1 MPRLNDVNTTD
12 LAAAV
17 RLGCRTMQSVFNA
30 DDHDVPFFG
39 STVFPHAAL
48 WFSPDLSECHV
59 PGRHLAALL
68 AAEAIAGIPIDPA
81 AVEKHRRALF
91 FSFGGPLR
99 LPLNRQAIDGPLVN
113 FSAHNLR
120 EGLHG
125 LGALAAYRADEQAR
139 ALAEACLAD
148 ISKLWAP
155 ERGWDEARFGAL
167 GLHFQASQG
176 PLNGEARMIG
186 PLVKIFRA
194 TGDGPALELA
204 LRLKELCLERFFW
217 PDGAYDHKRFITDHT
232 HSITS
237 CLSSLAQLADLLGD
251 ASLLQRVRA
260 FYDHGLWEMRDEI
273 GWGPAGVFA
282 RDTDVGEANITGDI
296 VESALILGRHGYP
309 EYYADAERCLRC
321 HLLPSQLRDV
331 SFMRAAPNPA
341 GLDGLRDAAGRHLGA
356 FGLPAPYGH
365 QPAGKPPESI
375 GFYMDIVGGAV
386 GSLCA
391 AFAAVTHSDE
401 TGHWVNLHFDH
412 DGRALSV
419 VSPNTGD
426 GLVVTLKQP
435 GPLWVRL
442 PSWVAPDAW
451 TLDGTT
457 ETPRLVNGYIFLAQP
472 PVGTPLRLRFP
483 LKETTLTLSSRVHPR
498 PIRLRLSGD
507 SPVAM
512 DNFGA
517 DLTFFEPFAEPARAP
532 A

>member
-1 MPRLNDVNTTD
+1 MPRLANVNTTD
-12 LAAAV
+12 LVAAV
-17 RLGCRTMQSVFNA
+17 RLGCRTMQRLFNA

-68 AAEAIAGIPIDPA
+68 AAEAIVGLPLDPA
-81 AVEKHRRALF
+81 AVDKHRRALF
-91 FSFGGPLR
+91 FSFSGPLK
-99 LPLNRQAIDGPLVN
+99 LPLNRQALDGPLVN
-113 FSAHNLR
+113 FAAHNLR

-125 LGALAAYRADEQAR
+125 LWALAAYRDDEQAR
-139 ALAEACLAD
+139 ALAEACLAE
-148 ISKLWAP
+148 INRLWSP
-155 ERGWDEARFGAL
+155 EDGWDEGRFRAL
-167 GLHFQASQG
+167 GLHYQAGQG
-176 PLNGEARMIG
+176 PLSGEARAIG
-186 PLVKIFRA
+186 PLVKYYRA
-194 TGDGPALELA
+194 TGYGPALELA

-217 PDGAYDHKRFITDHT
+217 PDGAYDHKRFVTDHT
-232 HSITS
+232 HSLTS

-251 ASLLQRVRA
+251 AALLQRLRA
-260 FYDHGLWEMRDEI
+260 FYDNGLWEMRDEI

-296 VESALILGRHGYP
+296 VETALILGRHGYP
-309 EYYADAERCLRC
+309 ECYADAERILRC

-331 SFMRAAPNPA
+331 SFMRDAPNPV
-341 GLDGLRDAAGRHLGA
+341 GIDGLRDAANRHLGA

-365 QPAGKPPESI
+365 QPAGRPLESI

-386 GSLCA
+386 LSLCA
-391 AFAAVTHSDE
+391 ACEAVTRSDE

-412 DGRALSV
+412 DGPAVSV
-419 VSPNTGD
+419 VSPYTGD
-426 GLVVTLKQP
+426 GLVVTLKRP
-435 GPLWVRL
+435 GPLWLRL
-442 PSWVAPDAW
+442 PRWVAPAEW

-457 ETPRLVNGYIFLAQP
+457 ETPRLVNGYLFLAQP

-483 LKETTLTLSSRVHPR
+483 LTETTLTLSTRVHPR
-498 PIRLRLSGD
+498 PIRLRLCGD
-507 SPVAM
+507 RPMAM

-517 DLTFFEPFAEPARAP
+517 DLTFFEPFMEPAAVP